1 MTDSTHF
8 KAAVL
13 VNAISAVDDPFKAA
27 FQKCIS
33 SACPGAWVDF
43 FDPIE
48 AQMYPE
54 PAQYDLIVL
63 TGGTA
68 DAMAKDIPWV
78 LKMQDFLRK
87 TVEECPTQ
95 KIVGICWG
103 HQTINIAFGGVVGPM
118 DNNKFEVCSFLDV
131 KAGACIC

>member
-1 MTDSTHF
+1 MTDSTQL

-13 VNAISAVDDPFKAA
+13 VNALSAVDDPFKAA
-27 FQKCIS
+27 FQECIS
-33 SACPGAWVDF
+33 SACPGASVDF

-48 AQMYPE
+48 AHTYPE

-78 LKMQDFLRK
+78 RRCK
-87 TVEECPTQ
+87 T
-95 KIVGICWG
+95 
-103 HQTINIAFGGVVGPM
+103 F
-118 DNNKFEVCSFLDV
+118 
-131 KAGACIC
+131 